1 MFFKRKKEK
10 QKSVEELA
18 REGDAEAQYKLGMTF
33 YKNETRRSFAYYDAV
48 LWLEKAAAGGYKKAN
63 FTLGEIYRWGGY
75 GVEKDYKKAVEC
87 YLKAYNFCE
96 SDEKGKIEEALGDC
110 YYMLDE
116 EENALVWARRYAERG
131 SEDAISSYGC
141 MLYDFERYGEAVE
154 AFKRLDESTGRFGV
168 FTLGECYFYGRGV
181 AEDKAEAKRLWQIA
195 ADNGIEDAQE
205 ALEKYFK

>member
-10 QKSVEELA
+10 QKTVEELA

-63 FTLGEIYRWGGY
+63 LTLGEIYQWGGY
-75 GVEKDYKKAVEC
+75 GVQSDPKKAVEY

-96 SDEKGKIEEALGDC
+96 GDEKAEVENALASC
-110 YYMLDE
+110 YMCMWD
-116 EENALVWARRYAERG
+116 EENALVWGRRYAERG
-131 SEDAISSYGC
+131 SEDGIGSYGC
-141 MLYDFERYGEAVE
+141 MLCDFERYDEAVE
-154 AFKRLDESTGRFGV
+154 VLKRLDETNGRYDIFV
-168 FTLGECYFYGRGV
+168 LGECYFYGRGV

-195 ADNGIEDAQE
+195 ADNGIEEAQE